1 MSNFFDSEIIQE
13 ELEEINDLQ
22 KEVYQKAFQRMNR
35 EDQKEHVELL
45 IELLEKQ
52 KIMYTRLSL
61 SDDPQA
67 VKMREQLRKS
77 VTIMGFPEGTDI
89 NVLFDGMKKTI
100 EKLKERVD

>member
-45 IELLEKQ
+45 IQLLEKQ

-67 VKMREQLRKS
+67 VKMKEQLRKS